1 MVMES
6 RKAREKYLHTVLD
19 ILEKEL
25 SNTKIRCRLMGRP
38 KHLYSIFCKMENK
51 GKNFSEIYDLI
62 AVRILV
68 NDLKDCYSALG
79 IVHSL
84 WSPIPGRFKDYI
96 AMPKNN
102 MYQSLHTS
110 VIGPAGRPLEVQIRT
125 EDMHKTSEYGVAAH

>member
-1 MVMES
+1 MET
-6 RKAREKYLHTVLD
+6 RDQREEYLNKVLNVLSD
-19 ILEKEL
+19 EL
-25 SNTKIRCRLMGRP
+25 SKTNIKCRLMGRP
-38 KHLYSIFCKMENK
+38 KHLYSIYCKMENK
-51 GKNFSEIYDLI
+51 GKDFNEIYDLI

-68 NDLKDCYSALG
+68 DGIKECYAALG
-79 IVHSL
+79 TVHAL

-125 EDMHKTSEYGVAAH
+125 EEMHKTSEYGVAAH